1 MLENSKHT
9 RRSGFTLVEILVS
22 ITILILLLLVVSQ
35 IVSTT
40 QNISNA
46 SDKSLG
52 ADGESRMVFDRL
64 AIDIARM
71 VRRTDVDYLMNR
83 ATGNDSFFFYSEAPA
98 FSASGATIA
107 QQNTVALVGYRINAN
122 YQLERLG
129 KGLTWAAAPSD
140 GMVFLTYASYPVTA
154 SSTPLAGST
163 LSGAYTAVAANS
175 TDSNYHVLGPDVFRL
190 EFCFLLNACT
200 DTSGVRQPAIYSNV
214 PYDSRLGHT
223 STAGIGLGDVQA
235 LVVGMAILDSSSRK
249 VLPSTTNWSTASNL
263 LTDPSDTD
271 LSSSP
276 PKLMAT
282 TWQGVINNGT
292 FLAGAGIPKVA
303 AQQVRIYQRVFPLN
317 TR

>member
-1 MLENSKHT
+1 M
-9 RRSGFTLVEILVS
+9 EILVS
-22 ITILILLLLVVSQ
+22 ITILILLLLVVAQ
-35 IVSTT
+35 IVSAT
-40 QNISNA
+40 QNISSA

-52 ADGESRMVFDRL
+52 ADGESRTVFDRM

-71 VRRTDVDYLMNR
+71 VRRTDVDYLLNR
-83 ATGNDSFFFYSEAPA
+83 QTGNDSFFFYSEAPA
-98 FSASGATIA
+98 FSAPSATLA
-107 QQNTVALVGYRINAN
+107 QQNSVALVGYRINSN

-154 SSTPLAGST
+154 ASTPLAAST
-163 LSGAYTAVAANS
+163 LSGAYSALAANS

-223 STAGIGLGDVQA
+223 STNGIGLTDVQA

-249 VLPSTTNWSTASNL
+249 VIPTTTNWSTVSNL
-263 LTDPSDTD
+263 LVDPSNTD
-271 LSSSP
+271 LSSAP

-282 TWQGVINNGT
+282 SWQGVMTNGT
-292 FLAGAGIPKVA
+292 FVAGAGIPKDA
-303 AQQVRIYQRVFPLN
+303 ANQVRIYQRVFPLN